1 MFGIA
6 AAKPAPQPG
15 QIVKLLDAGTGPKHR
30 LRLKPAVG
38 WGQTVVMKMNMTMA
52 MDAGPALKVP
62 RTVLPTMIMT
72 MQVTVSEVDQAGN
85 AHYDLALGDIGVEP
99 GNAKPEVVKAV
110 RRSLAKMKGFK
121 GHATVDPR
129 NFTLEGA
136 FEIPPDVDAST
147 KQMLDGMSQSI
158 TQLSSPLPEEPV
170 GVGARWKVSSK
181 LGANGV
187 NLSQTAVYTLTKLD
201 GDHIAFSVDIAQTA
215 DHQEL
220 RAPGMPPGS
229 KLSITAWKGTG
240 AGDAE
245 LELDKLLLPVHAT
258 VSLGEHAKML
268 IEAGSDKQEMTMD
281 VEIGIAL

>member
-1 MFGIA
+1 MVGIA
-6 AAKPAPQPG
+6 GAKPAPPG
-15 QIVKLLDAGTGPKHR
+15 QVVKLLDAGTGAKHR

-38 WGQTVVMKMNMTMA
+38 WGQTVVMKVNMTMA
-52 MDAGPALKVP
+52 MDAGPALHVP
-62 RTVLPTMIMT
+62 RTVLPTMVMT
-72 MQVTVSEVDQAGN
+72 MQVSVSEVDKAGN
-85 AHYDLALGDIGVEP
+85 AHYDLVLGDLAVEP
-99 GNAKPEVVKAV
+99 GNAKPEVVKSL

-136 FEIPPDVDAST
+136 FEIPPDVDASI

-170 GVGARWKVSSK
+170 GIGARWKAASTLS
-181 LGANGV
+181 ANGISV
-187 NLSQTAVYTLTKLD
+187 LQTAVYTLTKID

-215 DHQEL
+215 DHQEV

-229 KLSITAWKGTG
+229 KLSITTWKGTG
-240 AGDAE
+240 TGDVE

-268 IEAGSDKQEMTMD
+268 IEAGSDKQDMTMD
-281 VEIGIAL
+281 IELGVGL